1 MFLATPR
8 YPAVSQNDLQLGLG
22 GLTFAIF
29 FVLFPVVIFG
39 AIIRNLLKVREPVER
54 AQVRWMALGFGVGL
68 GVDALITL
76 FSFATYDFVGQER
89 LRALTAVAG
98 LALPLALAVG
108 ILRYRLFDID
118 VIIRR
123 TTSYAL
129 LTALLALVYFGSVVV
144 LQRLLS
150 PVTGESTAAVV
161 LSTLLI
167 AALFLPLRRRVQA
180 IIDRRFF
187 RKKYDAEQVLARFA
201 ATARDET
208 DLDTLT
214 AELLRVIQETMEP
227 ESVSLWLWPEDGIR
241 SRQ

>member
-8 YPAVSQNDLQLGLG
+8 YPAITQTSLQLWLG
-22 GLTFAIF
+22 GLTFGIF
-29 FVLFPVVIFG
+29 FILFPIVIFG
-39 AIIRNLLKVREPVER
+39 AIFRNLRKVREPVER

-68 GVDALITL
+68 GINAIITL
-76 FSFATYDFVGQER
+76 FGFATYDFATPER
-89 LRALTAVAG
+89 LEALTAVAA

-123 TTSYAL
+123 TTTYAL

-144 LQRLLS
+144 LQRLLA

-167 AALFLPLRRRVQA
+167 AALFLPLRRRVQGL
-180 IIDRRFF
+180 IDQRFF
-187 RKKYDAEQVLARFA
+187 RRKYDAEQVLARFA

-208 DLDTLT
+208 DLDALT

-227 ESVSLWLWPEDGIR
+227 ESVSLWLRPVER
-241 SRQ
+241 E

>member
-1 MFLATPR
+1 
-8 YPAVSQNDLQLGLG
+8 
-22 GLTFAIF
+22 
-29 FVLFPVVIFG
+29 
-39 AIIRNLLKVREPVER
+39 
-54 AQVRWMALGFGVGL
+54 MALGFGVGL

-98 LALPLALAVG
+98 LALPLALAIG

-129 LTALLALVYFGSVVV
+129 LTALLALVYFGSIVV

-150 PVTGESTAAVV
+150 PGHRRIDAGRRPLDAAHRR
-161 LSTLLI
+161 
-167 AALFLPLRRRVQA
+167 ALPARLRRRVQDA
-180 IIDRRFF
+180 IDRRFF
-187 RKKYDAEQVLARFA
+187 RRKYDAEKVLAAFA

-208 DLDTLT
+208 DLDALT
-214 AELLRVIQETMEP
+214 AELVRVIQETMEP
-227 ESVSLWLWPEDGIR
+227 ETDRTAHGSDAR
-241 SRQ
+241 